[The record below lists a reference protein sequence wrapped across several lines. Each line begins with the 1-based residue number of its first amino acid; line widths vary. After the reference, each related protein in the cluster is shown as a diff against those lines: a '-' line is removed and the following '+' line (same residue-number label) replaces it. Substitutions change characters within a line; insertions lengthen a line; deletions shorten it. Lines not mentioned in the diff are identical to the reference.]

1 MPYKRSLADCLES
14 SGIVVRGTGDELSQ
28 TDECPTLNASNW
40 THELDAKRTR
50 GGKGT
55 VVLDAVCSAT
65 GEIIEDAPTLTARS
79 SKGISL
85 GNKKRCS
92 AVLGVSPMSDCTK
105 KHPQAWIRT
114 SIVYRAADGDREY
127 FDETPTMRSLTLT
140 NGHQAG
146 SGAVKVRE
154 YHKQRGLGVSPSGAT
169 AGQTYLER
177 PMTATE
183 YENVMGWESGSTAIG
198 VTEDGKEI
206 KISQTQR
213 KKMLGNGI
221 IPQEITELLMG
232 LKAILEVID

>member
-1 MPYKRSLADCLES
+1 MFTGDIRISQPTPYKRSLADCLES
-14 SGIVVRGTGDELSQ
+14 SGIVARCTGDELSQ
-28 TDECPTLNASNW
+28 TDECLTLNAPRW

-55 VVLDAVCSAT
+55 VVLDAVHSAT

-79 SKGISL
+79 SKGTSL
-85 GNKKRCS
+85 GNKKR
-92 AVLGVSPMSDCTK
+92 
-105 KHPQAWIRT
+105 PQAWVRS

-127 FDETPTMRSLTLT
+127 FDETPTMRSLTST

-154 YHKQRGLGVSPSGAT
+154 YQ
-169 AGQTYLER
+169 GQTYLER
-177 PMTATE
+177 TMTATE
-183 YENVMGWESGSTAIG
+183 YENVMGWESGCTAIG
-198 VTEDGKEI
+198 ITEDGKEI

-221 IPQEITELLMG
+221 ICQEITELLVG